1 MATVWFLIALIALPG
16 VPAINYK
23 GYYAYHTK
31 EACETQ
37 RPSLENFIVDQQL
50 RRGHNPFYIETYCLE
65 MQAFEEQLK
74 KYEKEKQR
82 GIKLGGESVG
92 V

>member
-23 GYYAYHTK
+23 GYYAYHTE
-31 EACETQ
+31 EACEMQ
-37 RPSLENFIVDQQL
+37 RPSLENFIVDL
-50 RRGHNPFYIETYCLE
+50 EMRKGHNPFYVETYCLE
-65 MQAFEEQLK
+65 MQAFEDQLR
-74 KYEKEKQR
+74 KYEEEKQK
-82 GIKLGGESVG
+82 GISLGAENLG

>member
-1 MATVWFLIALIALPG
+1 MVTVWFLIALIALPG

-31 EACETQ
+31 EACEMQ
-37 RPSLENFIVDQQL
+37 RPSLENFIVDTETK
-50 RRGHNPFYIETYCLE
+50 RGHNVFYVQTYCLE
-65 MQAFEEQLK
+65 MDAFQDQLDNYK
-74 KYEKEKQR
+74 REKQR
-82 GIKLGGESVG
+82 GISLGGQQLG

>member
-1 MATVWFLIALIALPG
+1 MTTVWFLIALIAMPG

-31 EACETQ
+31 EDCEIQ
-37 RPSLENFIVDQQL
+37 RPSLENFITDVEM
-50 RRGHNPFYIETYCLE
+50 RKGNNVFYVETYCLE
-65 MQAFEEQLK
+65 MGAFENQLE

-82 GIKLGGESVG
+82 GIKLGGKGLDV
-92 V
+92 